1 MMVREIFQIRRFSK
15 THKPFFVK
23 EEFYI
28 INKLSDDAIWIQKM
42 LDPHY
47 LSEPELIIYIN

>member
-28 INKLSDDAIWIQKM
+28 INKLSDDAI
-42 LDPHY
+42 
-47 LSEPELIIYIN
+47 